1 MATVRIAGQT
11 LKGKQNIR
19 FALTPIKGIGKNNVK
34 ELLQKVYTSLGEKFG
49 KDFKMTWDEYYAADL
64 EDFSEDQLVVIRNT
78 IENDYLV
85 EADLRRKEQSD
96 VRRLV
101 EIGTYRG
108 VRHQKKLPVRGQ
120 RTKTNSR
127 TVRGNV
133 RLTKGSGKIKSGQ
146 KT

>member
-34 ELLQKVYTSLGEKFG
+34 DLLQSVYTNLGEKFG
-49 KDFKMTWDEYYAADL
+49 KDFKMTKDEFMASDL
-64 EDFSEDQLVVIRNT
+64 EDFSEDQLVIFRNT

-85 EADLRRKEQSD
+85 EADLRRKEQAD
-96 VRRLV
+96 IRRLI

-108 VRHQKKLPVRGQ
+108 QRHQKKLPVRGQ

-133 RLTKGSGKIKSGQ
+133 RLTKGSGKVKTGQ